1 MKAKIKAI
9 LFPKPYLNGEYPVY
23 IRIYFNGKSSYVKTG
38 YSIPS
43 EAWNEEQAE
52 VWESMPTLTKKLKE
66 SLSVEEIETFK
77 EMQRK
82 IILLPN
88 SFKINSEIRGLIA
101 KLEGIENSL
110 NVNKVEISSEII
122 KNRADNKDKNE
133 NARKDFIQYIQE
145 VADRKF
151 QMKQIR
157 TSEKYNVMLRKLK
170 TFLKNKPLPID
181 KLTTGFLNDFQL
193 YLQKEGLHQNY
204 VQINLKALRTI
215 VQKEAIKEDK
225 IITPDKNPFVFYTM
239 LKVLPTKKERLD
251 IKEIEKIENLQYP
264 DTDIHFH
271 IRNIFLFSLYNAGIR
286 IGDLLQL
293 KWVNISE
300 GRLKYSMGKTDKERS
315 IKLLPQALKILKI
328 YEVKKEKETDF
339 IFPFLDNK
347 AEYAKLVTPEDFQKT
362 NPELLAFLFKKI
374 ESRISIINS
383 GLKDIAK
390 DAKIKKC
397 ISSHVA
403 RHSFADIAR
412 KKDISI
418 YDISKMLGHSD
429 ITVTQG
435 YIKSLDYES
444 MDEAMK
450 TVFS

>member
-23 IRIYFNGKSSYVKTG
+23 IRVYFNGKSSYVKTG

-43 EAWNEEQAE
+43 GAWNEDNAE
-52 VWESMPTLTKKLKE
+52 VWESMPSLTTKLKE
-66 SLSVEEIETFK
+66 SLSVEEIKSFK
-77 EMQRK
+77 EKQKK

-88 SFKINSEIRGLIA
+88 AFKINSEIRGLIT

-110 NVNKVEISSEII
+110 KVNKEEISSEII

-133 NARKDFIQYIQE
+133 NAKKDFLQYIQE
-145 VADRKF
+145 VADKKF

-157 TSEKYNVMLRKLK
+157 TSERYNVMLRKLK
-170 TFLKNKPLPID
+170 LFLGNKPLPLS
-181 KLTTGFLNDFQL
+181 KVTTGFLNDFQL
-193 YLQKEGLHQNY
+193 YLQKDGLHQNY
-204 VQINLKALRTI
+204 VHVNMKTLRTI
-215 VQKEAIKEDK
+215 IQKEAIREDK
-225 IITPDKNPFVFYTM
+225 ILTPDKNPFVFYTM

-251 IKEIEKIENLQYP
+251 IKEIELIENLQYP
-264 DTDIHFH
+264 DNDIHFH

-315 IKLLPQALKILKI
+315 IKLLPQALKIMKI
-328 YEVKKEKETDF
+328 YEAKKEKETDF

-347 AEYAKLVTPEDFQKT
+347 ADYSKLVTPEDFQKT

-374 ESRISIINS
+374 ESRISMINS

-390 DAKIKKC
+390 DAKIEKH

>member
-1 MKAKIKAI
+1 MKAKIKAT
-9 LFPKPYLNGEYPVY
+9 LFPKPYSNGEYPVY
-23 IRIYFNGKSSYVKTG
+23 IRIYYNGKSSYVKSG
-38 YSIPS
+38 FSIPV
-43 EAWNEEQAE
+43 EAWDEDKSE
-52 VWESMPTLTKKLKE
+52 VWESIPALTKKLKE
-66 SLSVEEIETFK
+66 SFSDEEIKAFKEKQKNILLLPNAHKINSDVRGLITKLEEIET
-77 EMQRK
+77 
-82 IILLPN
+82 
-88 SFKINSEIRGLIA
+88 
-101 KLEGIENSL
+101 KLS
-110 NVNKVEISSEII
+110 VNKEEISSEII
-122 KNRADNKDKNE
+122 KNRAENKDKNE
-133 NARKDFIQYIQE
+133 NAKRDFTQFIQK
-145 VADRKF
+145 VADEKF
-151 QMKQIR
+151 QKKQIR

-170 TFLKNKPLPID
+170 TFLKNKPLPIE

-193 YLQKEGLHQNY
+193 YLQNEGLHQNY
-204 VQINLKALRTI
+204 IHVHMKALRTI
-215 VQKEAIKEDK
+215 IQKEAIKEDK
-225 IITPDKNPFVFYTM
+225 ILSPDKNPFAYFTM
-239 LKVLPTKKERLD
+239 LKVLPTHKERLD
-251 IKEIEKIENLQYP
+251 IKEIEKIENLVYP
-264 DTDIHFH
+264 ETDIHFH
-271 IRNIFLFSLYNAGIR
+271 IKNIFLFSLYNAGIR

-300 GRLKYSMGKTDKERS
+300 GRLTYSMGKTDKERS

-328 YEVKKEKETDF
+328 YEGKKEKETDY

-347 AEYAKLVTPEDFQKT
+347 EEYSKLISPENFQKA
-362 NPELLAFLFKKI
+362 NPDLLAFLYKKI
-374 ESRISIINS
+374 ESRISVINS
-383 GLKDIAK
+383 GLKDIASA
-390 DAKIKKC
+390 AKIKKS